1 MRGYLLDTNIIEY
14 WFNSTR
20 KGGHHQAVCAHI
32 DQLPDDAPLMIS
44 AVAVGE
50 IEYGYHVAPAK
61 QVLKVEAVREFVRR
75 QLPRVLDIRKTTA
88 EVYGD
93 LKARLFEKHAWRH
106 RKTKIRRPEELIDD
120 RHSIQETT
128 RGC

>member
-1 MRGYLLDTNIIEY
+1 M
-14 WFNSTR
+14 
-20 KGGHHQAVCAHI
+20 
-32 DQLPDDAPLMIS
+32 
-44 AVAVGE
+44 GE

-106 RKTKIRRPEELIDD
+106 RKTKIRRPEELIDPVTSKEL
-120 RHSIQETT
+120 SIQENDLWMAAQAIE
-128 RGC
+128 RNLVFVAADKMNRIRNVAPELIIENWSV